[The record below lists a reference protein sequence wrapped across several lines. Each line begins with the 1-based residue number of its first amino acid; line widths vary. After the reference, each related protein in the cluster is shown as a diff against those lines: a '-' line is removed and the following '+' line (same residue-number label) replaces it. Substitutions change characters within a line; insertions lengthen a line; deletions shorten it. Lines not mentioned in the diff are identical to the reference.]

1 MSTSYVV
8 NLTLD
13 EEEFANFAKTSGIKS
28 FSVEVVQTTEPAHA
42 SLFEPEGKL
51 SPNTHRMGA
60 VKKPGPPRKTRVS
73 KVNTAIM
80 TALAN
85 GPQTLKGLKE
95 SLEEAGLS
103 PGSLS
108 TGLAYLQKER
118 LVERVDS
125 GTYAMMAK
133 AAE

>member
-1 MSTSYVV
+1 MNTYTIT
-8 NLTLD
+8 LTLT
-13 EEEFANFAKTSGIKS
+13 EEQFANFVKEPTVKN
-28 FSVEVVQTTEPAHA
+28 FSVDVVQWNEPARGAAA
-42 SLFEPEGKL
+42 SLFREPE
-51 SPNTHRMGA
+51 
-60 VKKPGPPRKTRVS
+60 KKPAPARKLRGS

-108 TGLAYLQKER
+108 TGLAYLQKEK